1 MDPSTLALQA
11 VGGFTV
17 GALIGYALRKATKWL
32 LLAIGF
38 MLLPVFGLWYAG
50 VLDVNWEGVN
60 ALMGRLTEWLGV
72 NISNMSLAITSAGAF
87 GISGLLGFFFG
98 ISGGFRHTIFP
109 EPMRQF
115 RFVKRKSRI
124 EES

>member
-38 MLLPVFGLWYAG
+38 MLLPVFGLWYLG
-50 VLDVNWEGVN
+50 VLSVDWSAVNELV
-60 ALMGRLTEWLGV
+60 GRFVEWLGI
-72 NISNMSLAITSAGAF
+72 NLSNMSLALASAGAF

-98 ISGGFRHTIFP
+98 ISGGFKQTVVPSPTKH
-109 EPMRQF
+109 F
-115 RFVKRKSRI
+115 RFVKRKSR
-124 EES
+124 